1 MDGYLE
7 RDWGKTRWARGNLKA
22 GLGEAADLSFVDLRS
37 VLLPWFR
44 KSMSSLPSRL
54 SLACPK
60 PNQRCS
66 IQSCDFPF
74 LKVCFWG
81 IAFCRFRKAIN
92 RDAPNEGLDTG
103 PLRQA

>member
-1 MDGYLE
+1 MATWTRL
-7 RDWGKTRWARGNLKA
+7 GKTRWARGNLKS
-22 GLGEAADLSFVDLRS
+22 GLGEAADLSSVDLRS

-44 KSMSSLPSRL
+44 KAMSSLPSRL

-60 PNQRCS
+60 PNEGCS

-74 LKVCFWG
+74 LKVCFLG
-81 IAFCRFRKAIN
+81 HCVCRFHKAIN

-103 PLRQA
+103 QLRQA